1 MFLSSFVGS
10 LKCLRSLEKELII
23 FVDNRL
29 ISNWAEGLFRSRGTD
44 VAGTHRNLWQCML
57 GDATLIDDLTM
68 KKFLNKIDKIAGKYI
83 RIFVLSFVIAIIILM
98 E

>member
-1 MFLSSFVGS
+1 
-10 LKCLRSLEKELII
+10 
-23 FVDNRL
+23 
-29 ISNWAEGLFRSRGTD
+29 
-44 VAGTHRNLWQCML
+44 ML